1 MMYLPLVSNKS
12 PNIQQK
18 PFLSSIFA
26 EKFDLLNNG
35 LIFVIYIMTLYERK
49 MEKYVCNLCG
59 YIYDPAE
66 GDPEN
71 GIAPGTPFEDIPDTW
86 TCPACGVGKEH
97 FEVFR

>member
-1 MMYLPLVSNKS
+1 MYLPLVSNKS

-18 PFLSSIFA
+18 PFLSLISA

-35 LIFVIYIMTLYERK
+35 LIFVIYIMTLYKRK
-49 MEKYVCNLCG
+49 MEKYVCIICG

-86 TCPACGVGKEH
+86 TCPEKTAEGTPELP
-97 FEVFR
+97 